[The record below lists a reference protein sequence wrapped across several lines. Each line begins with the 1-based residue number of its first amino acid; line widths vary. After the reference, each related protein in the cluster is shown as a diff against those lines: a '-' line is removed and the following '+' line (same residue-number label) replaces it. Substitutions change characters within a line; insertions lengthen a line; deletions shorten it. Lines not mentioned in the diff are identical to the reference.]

1 MSKFNYKLF
10 IQDNFKIIDKSQQ
23 EIPFTLNSIQEKYLE
38 HDMTG
43 RDVILKARQQGFSS
57 LILAMFTADF
67 ILKPNTVNYVVAD
80 IDDNASD
87 LLQRVKYYLKA
98 YEEITGVKV
107 PLKYNSKTELVNE
120 AMNSIYKIG
129 TAKNAEFGRSKTI
142 TNLHLSEFA
151 FYPNPKNIIAGAG
164 QAVVE
169 NGRLII
175 ETTAN
180 GFNEFKTYWDDSV
193 LGESTS
199 KPLFYKASDFYSQE
213 FLERKKKELKE
224 KYQQEYPDTAEEA
237 FLTSGETYFNLEAL
251 AWYNKNTKPPIAE
264 GMIYV

>member
-1 MSKFNYKLF
+1 MSKFNYELF
-10 IQDNFKIIDKSQQ
+10 IKDNFKIINKEQN
-23 EIPFTLNSIQEKYLE
+23 EVPFVLNTIQHQYLFN
-38 HDMTG
+38 DMSG
-43 RDVILKARQQGFSS
+43 HDVILKARQQGFSS
-57 LILAMFTADF
+57 VILAIFTADF
-67 ILKPNTVNYVVAD
+67 ILKQNSVNYVVAD
-80 IDDNASD
+80 IDDNATD
-87 LLQRVKYYLKA
+87 LLQRVKYFIKA
-98 YEEITGVKV
+98 YEQVTGVKV
-107 PLKYNSKTELVNE
+107 PLKYNSKSELVNE
-120 AMNSIYKIG
+120 AMNSTYKIG

-193 LGESTS
+193 MGESTS

-224 KYQQEYPDTAEEA
+224 RFPQEYPETAEEA
-237 FLTSGETYFNLEAL
+237 FLTSGDLYFDAIAL
-251 AWYNKNTKPPIAE
+251 KHYNDNSMEFMRE
-264 GMIYV
+264 GQIYL

>member
-1 MSKFNYKLF
+1 MNYQKF
-10 IQDNFKIIDKSQQ
+10 IQARFRIINKEQQ
-23 EIPFTLNSIQEKYLE
+23 EVPFSLNAIQEKYLLE
-38 HDMTG
+38 DMTG
-43 RDVILKARQQGFSS
+43 HDVILKARQQGFSS

-87 LLQRVKYYLKA
+87 LLQRVKYYIKT
-98 YEEITGVKV
+98 YEEITGMKV

-120 AMNSIYKIG
+120 AMNSTYKIG

-169 NGRLII
+169 SGRLII

-199 KPLFYKASDFYSQE
+199 KPLFYKASDFYSLE
-213 FLERKKKELKE
+213 FLDRKRKELKE
-224 KYQQEYPDTAEEA
+224 KFKQEYPETAIEA
-237 FLTSGETYFNLEAL
+237 FLTSGSLFFDTNSIQWYLNNAIDPVEENLL
-251 AWYNKNTKPPIAE
+251 N
-264 GMIYV
+264 V

>member
-1 MSKFNYKLF
+1 MNYKKF
-10 IQDNFKIIDKSQQ
+10 IEARFRIIDKNQQ
-23 EIPFTLNSIQEKYLE
+23 ELPFVLNTIQEKYLS

-67 ILKPNTVNYVVAD
+67 ILKPNVVNYVVAD

-87 LLQRVKYYLKA
+87 LLQRVKYYLKT
-98 YEEITGVKV
+98 YEQITGAKI
-107 PLKYNSKTELVNE
+107 PLKYNSKTELHNE
-120 AMNSIYKIG
+120 AMNSTYKIG

-193 LGESTS
+193 LCESTS

-224 KYQQEYPDTAEEA
+224 KFVQEYPETAEEA
-237 FLTSGETYFNLEAL
+237 FLTSGDNYFDTLALKWYLERAKDP
-251 AWYNKNTKPPIAE
+251 AQYEQFTSIS
-264 GMIYV
+264 